1 MFSDTLN
8 NLKSITVL
16 TNEKDLVSIKSI
28 LKFLKERYSELLI
41 VQFRAGLIGDNTIIS
56 FKVNSEYY
64 PIVLEKLAFNDI
76 QIIMKDKEEA
86 NFIENKK
93 EQKRRK
99 LRAQGWSEISS
110 NKKQITI
117 EELKRF
123 SDEGKIKEIILEAKG
138 GIRSS
143 LEITEKA
150 RKLLSATIKIAIKN
164 LINYAEEKLG
174 KRPDAIDQLILIA
187 TDKDLKLL
195 RKIDETNEAGLAAIQ
210 ISLTHQ
216 NYYEYL
222 IKIANNTKLNN
233 FMNIKAANS
242 LAELYLSNYEEEIQ
256 LPDVIKD
263 INTRWLRIAFESA
276 KKNLSY
282 EEIEKFEHFV
292 EFIEESRRAA

>member
-1 MFSDTLN
+1 MFSDSLN

-150 RKLLSATIKIAIKN
+150 RKLLSATVKIAIKN

-233 FMNIKAANS
+233 FINIKAANS
-242 LAELYLSNYEEEIQ
+242 LAELYLRNSDEEIQ

>member
-41 VQFRAGLIGDNTIIS
+41 VKFSAGLIGDNTIIS

-150 RKLLSATIKIAIKN
+150 RKLLSATVKIAIKN

-233 FMNIKAANS
+233 FINIKAANS
-242 LAELYLSNYEEEIQ
+242 LAELYLRNSDEEIQ

-263 INTRWLRIAFESA
+263 INTRWLRIALESA
-276 KKNLSY
+276 KKYLSY

>member
-41 VQFRAGLIGDNTIIS
+41 EKFRAGLIGDNTIIS

-76 QIIMKDKEEA
+76 QIIIKDKEEA

-123 SDEGKIKEIILEAKG
+123 SDDGKIKEIILEAKG

-150 RKLLSATIKIAIKN
+150 RKLLSATVKIAIKN

-174 KRPDAIDQLILIA
+174 KRSDAIDQLILIA

-195 RKIDETNEAGLAAIQ
+195 HKIDETNEAGLAAIQ

-233 FMNIKAANS
+233 FINIKAANS
-242 LAELYLSNYEEEIQ
+242 LAELYLRNSDEEIQ

>member
-150 RKLLSATIKIAIKN
+150 RKLLSATVKIAIKN

-233 FMNIKAANS
+233 FINIKAANS
-242 LAELYLSNYEEEIQ
+242 LAELYLRNSDEEIQ